1 MALKRSDISGG
12 RSVALLNACIPEYI
26 VPMGD
31 QQEVF
36 KQLTS
41 GSYSDVLN
49 GLTERERDGVV
60 RLMAGNLN
68 KNEANELMKVACEAD
83 APAVTTGSKL

>member
-1 MALKRSDISGG
+1 MLIRSNISGW

-31 QQEVF
+31 QQGIF

-68 KNEANELMKVACEAD
+68 RNEANELMKVACEAGE
-83 APAVTTGSKL
+83 PAVAMGSKL